1 MCNTDMTSFHKIL
14 IQGLFVLFVVLVSET
29 SRSASST
36 RDRQARTGGAS
47 AVSYSSNRSG
57 VLFDLGYYYGQ
68 SEAVANPSP
77 GNEWKDITSV
87 YDIKLGYVFDSDLYL
102 GGGYTVRTD
111 SLTSIPVNS
120 SSGGSAMLGLGWFW
134 GTGFNLRGY
143 YHIDESFGDYKSG
156 TGFQA
161 DIGYIV
167 NMTSNFYLGLL
178 FSHRQTVY
186 TTNNTIANF
195 KTWTKKETFPM
206 VTLGFLIN

>member
-1 MCNTDMTSFHKIL
+1 MKQLLQSFIWASSVVFIIFYTSL
-14 IQGLFVLFVVLVSET
+14 ALSAPGNRERQ
-29 SRSASST
+29 SRS
-36 RDRQARTGGAS
+36 GGAP

-57 VLFDLGYYYGQ
+57 MLFDLGYYYGQ

-111 SLTSIPVNS
+111 SLTSLSVNS
-120 SSGGSAMLGLGWFW
+120 SSGGTAMLGIGWFW

-161 DIGYIV
+161 DLGYMV

-186 TTNNTIANF
+186 TSNSTIANF
-195 KTWTKKETFPM
+195 KSWTKKETFPM
-206 VTLGFLIN
+206 LTLGFLIN

>member
-1 MCNTDMTSFHKIL
+1 MNQTYKLL
-14 IQGLFVLFVVLVSET
+14 ISAISVAFITFQSAQAL
-29 SRSASST
+29 SASGT
-36 RDRQARTGGAS
+36 RERQARSGGS
-47 AVSYSSNRSG
+47 SNVSYTSNRSG

-77 GNEWKDITSV
+77 GNEWKDITSI
-87 YDIKLGYVFDSDLYL
+87 YDFKLGYVFDSDLFL
-102 GGGYTVRTD
+102 GAGYTVRSD
-111 SLTSIPVNS
+111 SLTSLSVNS
-120 SSGGSAMLGLGWFW
+120 SSGGTAMLGAGWFW
-134 GTGFNLRGY
+134 GSGFNLRAY
-143 YHIDESFGDYKSG
+143 YHVDESFGDYKSG

-161 DIGYIV
+161 DLGYSV

-186 TTNNTIANF
+186 TANSTIANF